1 MAFCTAINCMDGRV
15 QLPVITYL
23 QTELGTEYVDNVT
36 EPAPAKLL
44 SERTNGPVVDR
55 ILSRVNVSTK
65 LHGSRTV
72 AVVAHCDCT
81 GNPLPEAEQRA
92 QLREAVDFVWSSL
105 IDVLVLGL
113 WVDCEWSVSEA
124 ERREPPAV
132 A

>member
-1 MAFCTAINCMDGRV
+1 M
-15 QLPVITYL
+15 
-23 QTELGTEYVDNVT
+23 DNVT